1 MGSRGGSRRMAMIF
15 LALSVVAAGL
25 ATLIL
30 FVVFRNLDSQV
41 QQRAE
46 KRKQEQVTI
55 VVAASTLAQGTTL
68 TADHLVEKDVPR
80 SFYLDTM
87 VAKSE
92 SIVGRVPRERI
103 LEGEPVR
110 TERLAD
116 AKDGAGMNAL
126 IPKGQRALQLE
137 LQGAAAVGGFVNPGD
152 YVDILYT
159 GEDSERG
166 GQHTKTLLQ
175 SKLILAVDERL
186 AVRDESAAGRTGVAP
201 SVTLALTPQEA
212 QLVTHASRTGIVT
225 LTLRNHVDVT
235 RQEVHGVAP
244 GDFIG
249 ASNKRV
255 RVADIVRKP
264 DTSGAGKTVV
274 PATTPVKDPDQVTI
288 IEGGNVRTV
297 DNPDEVDGPSN

>member
-1 MGSRGGSRRMAMIF
+1 MAMIF

-30 FVVFRNLDSQV
+30 FVVFQNLDNQISQ
-41 QQRAE
+41 RTE
-46 KRKQEQVTI
+46 KRKQEQVNI
-55 VVAASTLAQGTTL
+55 VVAATTLTQGTTL
-68 TADHLVEKDVPR
+68 TEDHLATKLVPR

-87 VAKSE
+87 VSTPE
-92 SIVGRVPRERI
+92 TIVGRVPRERI

-110 TERLAD
+110 MERLAD
-116 AKDGAGMNAL
+116 ARDGAGLNAL
-126 IPKGQRALQLE
+126 IPKGQRALQVE
-137 LQGAAAVGGFVNPGD
+137 LQGASAVGGFVNPGD

-159 GEDSERG
+159 GVDPERG
-166 GQHTKTLLQ
+166 GVHTKTLLQ

-186 AVRDESAAGRTGVAP
+186 AVRDESAAARTGVAP
-201 SVTLALTPQEA
+201 SVTLALTPTEA
-212 QLVTHASRTGIVT
+212 QIVTHASRTGKVT

-255 RVADIVRKP
+255 RIQDIAPKP
-264 DTSGAGKTVV
+264 DTSGAGKTVI
-274 PATTPVKDPDQVTI
+274 PKPVITQNPDQVVI
-288 IEGGNVRTV
+288 IEGANVKKV
-297 DNPDEVDGPSN
+297 DNPDQVGESNK